1 MSGIAGFSIP
11 KGLVVDKTTATPTY
25 TKFITE
31 PWEKGFGNTLGNSLR
46 RILLSSMEGVAV
58 SSIKIDGVPHEFSTI
73 EHVLEDVTEIVLN
86 IKNLHLTCDGELP
99 RKIELVA
106 EKAGPVTAACVK
118 EDGVTKVLNPDLH
131 ICTLDRDRP
140 LRMEIEIDRGRGYRT
155 ADENKRDDHPIGVIP
170 VDSLF
175 SPVERVRY
183 DVQACR
189 VGQRTDYD
197 RLEIEVWT
205 DGRIDPESAI
215 RQSAHILT
223 EFGRVF
229 TGEQPDVA
237 MAPADV
243 PATATAAAVAAA
255 ISTATLSAEGQVIF
269 DNLLKGVNDLDLTV
283 RAKNCLS
290 NAEIRILGELVEKT
304 EDEMLKCRNF
314 GKKSLE
320 EIKGVLQPL
329 GLDMGMTLPDDVRQA
344 LHAYLATMK
353 KETAN
358 ASS

>member
-1 MSGIAGFSIP
+1 MSDIAGFSIP
-11 KGLVVDKTTATPTY
+11 KGLVVDQATATSTY

-86 IKNLHLTCDGELP
+86 IKNLHVTCDGELP

-118 EDGVTKVLNPDLH
+118 EDGVTTVLNPELH

-140 LRMEIEIDRGRGYRT
+140 FRMEIEIDRGRGYRT
-155 ADENKRDDHPIGVIP
+155 ADENKREDHPIGVIP

-215 RQSAHILT
+215 HQSAHILT

-229 TGEQPDVA
+229 TGEPPEVTTV
-237 MAPADV
+237 PADV
-243 PATATAAAVAAA
+243 PAAAAAAAAAA
-255 ISTATLSAEGQVIF
+255 ISTASLSPEGQAIF
-269 DNLLKGVNDLDLTV
+269 DHLLKGVNDLDLTV

-290 NAEIRILGELVEKT
+290 NVEIRILGELVEKT

-329 GLDMGMTLPDDVRQA
+329 GLDMGMTLPEDVRQA

>member
-1 MSGIAGFSIP
+1 MSGIAGFSMP
-11 KGLVVDKTTATPTY
+11 KEMVAEKATATPTY
-25 TKFITE
+25 AKFITE
-31 PWEKGFGNTLGNSLR
+31 PWEKGFGHTLGNTLR
-46 RILLSSMEGVAV
+46 RILLSSMDGVAV
-58 SSIKIDGVPHEFSTI
+58 SSVKIDGVPHEFSTI
-73 EHVLEDVTEIVLN
+73 ENVHEDVTEIILN

-106 EKAGPVTAACVK
+106 SKAGPVTAACVK
-118 EDGVTKVLNPDLH
+118 EDGVTQVLNPELH

-140 LRMEIEIDRGRGYRT
+140 LRMEIEIDRGRGYRP
-155 ADENKRDDHPIGVIP
+155 AEENKRDDHPIGVIP

-205 DGRIDPESAI
+205 DGRIDPESAM

-229 TGEQPDVA
+229 TGDTFE
-237 MAPADV
+237 V
-243 PATATAAAVAAA
+243 PAATAETTAPVAAA
-255 ISTATLSAEGQVIF
+255 IAAAASTPLSPENQAVLDQ
-269 DNLLKGVNDLDLTV
+269 LLKGVNDLDLTV

-290 NAEIRILGELVEKT
+290 NAEIRILGELVEKS

-353 KETAN
+353 KESAN